1 MKRFINLAY
10 KCDFTLLNKKI
21 NELRLKIKIF
31 EPDVI
36 CVTETFFK
44 AESVININNYNIF
57 RNDRAT
63 LGDIRTYQPI

>member
-10 KCDFTLLNKKI
+10 KCDFTSLNNKI

-36 CVTETFFK
+36 CVTETLFK